1 MIHTDQQPT
10 DRDQLQCRPTAA
22 ALHDD
27 EPRAFGRWLGLINDG
42 R

>member
-1 MIHTDQQPT
+1 MIHTDQQPS
-10 DRDQLQCRPTAA
+10 DRDQLQCRPTAP
-22 ALHDD
+22 LHDD